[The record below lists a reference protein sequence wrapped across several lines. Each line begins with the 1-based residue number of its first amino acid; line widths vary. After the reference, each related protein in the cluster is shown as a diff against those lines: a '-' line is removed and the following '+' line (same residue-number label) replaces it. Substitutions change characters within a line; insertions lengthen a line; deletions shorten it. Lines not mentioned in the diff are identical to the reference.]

1 MMRTPDGH
9 GRLELSRFSHAA
21 CGRRSPQRP
30 GERSRLPPR
39 HVRRGRHRRDA

>member
-9 GRLELSRFSHAA
+9 GRIELSRLSHSG

-30 GERSRLPPR
+30 GERFRLSTR
-39 HVRRGRHRRDA
+39 HVRR